1 MQLENE
7 SKLSPPRLRPR
18 CKFLIRYQE
27 ILGSVSSI
35 QKFLPKEGLRKIGRA
50 RLAVALRPYLV
61 AVMFTFDAG
70 GKVTILIKIIADLAL
85 LSCA

>member
-1 MQLENE
+1 MQLKNG
-7 SKLSPPRLRPR
+7 SKLSPPQLRPR

-27 ILGSVSSI
+27 ILGSVSSK

-61 AVMFTFDAG
+61 AVMFAFDAG

>member
-1 MQLENE
+1 MQLKNG
-7 SKLSPPRLRPR
+7 SKLSPPQLRSR

-27 ILGSVSSI
+27 ILGSVSSK